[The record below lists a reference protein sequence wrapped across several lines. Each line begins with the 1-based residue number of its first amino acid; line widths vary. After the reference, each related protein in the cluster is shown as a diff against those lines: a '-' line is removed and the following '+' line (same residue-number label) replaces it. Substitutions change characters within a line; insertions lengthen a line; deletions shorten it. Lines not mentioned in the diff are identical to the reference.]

1 MIIMPLFG
9 NVFYESGRLE
19 SLPSKGTG
27 KFSGLADVAAWIAA
41 PVGLALVPGRC

>member
-9 NVFYESGRLE
+9 NVFYKSARLE

-27 KFSGLADVAAWIAA
+27 KFSGLADVAAST
-41 PVGLALVPGRC
+41 PGSANRAD

>member
-9 NVFYESGRLE
+9 NVFYQSGRLE

-27 KFSGLADVAAWIAA
+27 KFSGLPDVATSAA
-41 PVGLALVPGRC
+41 GAANRAG